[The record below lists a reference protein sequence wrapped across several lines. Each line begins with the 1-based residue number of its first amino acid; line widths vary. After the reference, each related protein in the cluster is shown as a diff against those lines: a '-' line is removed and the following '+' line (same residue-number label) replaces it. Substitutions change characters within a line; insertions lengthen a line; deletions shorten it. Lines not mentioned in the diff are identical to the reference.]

1 MTLIAGGCMRYARRR
16 PRGRAWTGAVAPN
29 SDKGTKMQLR
39 QVKVLY
45 CGAGHSLTSR
55 GRSAQVKDS
64 NIIFTSRLWWCWTA
78 GGVVGGGIGN
88 WYNTCS
94 RSRGLINPFCTA
106 STDLIK
112 STRIASLTLHG
123 HNSSR
128 TLRIG
133 GIQSQGQDEAFRM
146 GIAQG
151 RNVLCGQRQ
160 LVQYRLRCDAR

>member
-78 GGVVGGGIGN
+78 GGVLSVVVLVIGIIPVLD
-88 WYNTCS
+88 
-94 RSRGLINPFCTA
+94 RDLICPFCTA
-106 STDLIK
+106 STDHIK

-133 GIQSQGQDEAFRM
+133 GSQSQGQDEAFRM

>member
-94 RSRGLINPFCTA
+94 RLRSYLPLLHCFNRSYQINEDSQPHPPWPQFFEDASNRREPISRPRRSVQDGYCPRKKRPLRTKTA
-106 STDLIK
+106 GPTSTP
-112 STRIASLTLHG
+112 
-123 HNSSR
+123 
-128 TLRIG
+128 
-133 GIQSQGQDEAFRM
+133 M
-146 GIAQG
+146 
-151 RNVLCGQRQ
+151 
-160 LVQYRLRCDAR
+160 